1 MRNFNEIFRKNVAYD
16 NIESHKKPWFHL
28 LFRRYIFR
36 KTTGEVKLTPPA
48 VLGLKHVKNKLKK
61 SHSKDFLSLSCSL

>member
-16 NIESHKKPWFHL
+16 DIESQKKPWFHP

-36 KTTGEVKLTPPA
+36 KTTGEAKLTPPA

-61 SHSKDFLSLSCSL
+61 SHGKDFLSLSCSL